1 MIGIPRVPLLLPA
14 LACLCFA
21 ATAQPAAADTQAFG
35 FTGFE
40 QTYVVPDRVHAV
52 RVVAAGGRGGVGS
65 DNPMGSG
72 GTFFG
77 GLAGFGARV
86 EADLAVAPGQALF
99 VEVGSNGGDGAG
111 MADGLGGYNGGGT
124 STGDVFNRSGG
135 GGGGGT
141 DVRTCSI
148 FAVNCQGTPNTLSS
162 RVLVA
167 GGGGGGGG
175 EGRAHAPTGGGGGD
189 AGMGGRTG
197 SPCLTASPGGGA
209 GPGTDTGGGSGGSPG
224 LEGEGAG
231 DPGTLAEGGGAPAMG
246 ANAGARGG
254 GGGGGY
260 FGGGGGGAGCGS
272 GGGGGGS
279 SFAGAGTSNASMGTD
294 STGIPL
300 VTITSAAPPPN
311 RLADF
316 TFGRSTHNKRAGTA
330 VLAVELPGPGTLRLS
345 GSGLL
350 ARGPLAVPAA
360 GEDRLGIRAT
370 GKQKRRLRRTGN
382 VNLTATVTFTPA
394 GQAAIDKLTG
404 IGLIRRR

>member
-111 MADGLGGYNGGGT
+111 MADGLGGFNGGGT
-124 STGDVFNRSGG
+124 STGDVFNRSG
-135 GGGGGT
+135 
-141 DVRTCSI
+141 
-148 FAVNCQGTPNTLSS
+148 
-162 RVLVA
+162 
-167 GGGGGGGG
+167 
-175 EGRAHAPTGGGGGD
+175 GGGGGD

-209 GPGTDTGGGSGGSPG
+209 GPGTDTGGGAGGSPG

-272 GGGGGGS
+272 GGVGGGS